1 MKMRRKWVI
10 SGMIVFVLL
19 AVLFFGCIS
28 SASPVDTGIKLLKK
42 NLMKQGVEVRNLSIS
57 GHELQVGIQSE
68 GTERLTPDDIRAIRN
83 IRNEVRSQANQDMG
97 IKNLS
102 IQFQGQKGNVLYDA
116 TINDITAIPDF
127 VKKPKSELKAA
138 DAEDVLSSAL
148 ESEGY
153 TVTSLKVMDSP
164 LDGKLAELI
173 IEEDINAVNDSMPSI
188 EMLISELN
196 DSAGT
201 GITQYNLSIE
211 NESGEQIIFLT
222 ADLIYRDFYWWQ
234 SPLLNGETW
243 TKSKPE
249 QL

>member
-83 IRNEVRSQANQDMG
+83 IRNEVRSQANQGMG
-97 IKNLS
+97 IKDLS
-102 IQFQGQKGNVLYDA
+102 
-116 TINDITAIPDF
+116 IPDF